1 MKIKDIR
8 ENMGV
13 EFMALVTLANQGVSN
28 SNQPYLNLELKDNTG
43 SIVAKMWNVTQE
55 DVRTV
60 KVGSFVKVKGTS
72 LMYKDNLQLKV
83 LDIYP
88 VDTGSLDM
96 SQFIT
101 VSPVPQ
107 DELRETLSQAIESIE
122 NDDIRKIVESIYR
135 KFDRQIYSSPAATKN
150 HHEYFGGL
158 ATHVSG
164 MIKLA
169 DAVCLLYPQVNRDYL
184 IAGVLLHDIGKIS
197 ELGGNNIAEYTTE
210 GKLLGHISIS
220 QTMVRETAQELDI
233 DSEAVT
239 ILRHIILAHHGKREF
254 GSPVLPMTLEA
265 EVLHMIDDLDA
276 KINMI
281 EKELKETKKGEF
293 TKKIFSL
300 DNRSFY
306 KPKD

>member
-43 SIVAKMWNVTQE
+43 SIVAKMWNVTGE

-60 KVGSFVKVKGTS
+60 KVGTFVKVKGTS
-72 LMYKDNLQLKV
+72 LLYKDQLQLKV
-83 LDIYP
+83 LEIVP
-88 VDTGSLDM
+88 VNTENLDM

-101 VSPVPQ
+101 ASPVPQ
-107 DELRETLSQAIESIE
+107 DVLRETLSEAVESIE
-122 NDDIRKIVESIYR
+122 NVNIRKIVEAIYR
-135 KFDRQIYSSPAATKN
+135 KYDRKIYSSPAATKN

-164 MIKLA
+164 MIKLGES
-169 DAVCLLYPQVNRDYL
+169 VCQLYPRVNRDYL
-184 IAGVLLHDIGKIS
+184 IAGILLHDIGKIC
-197 ELGGNNIAEYTTE
+197 ELGGSNIAEYTTE

-220 QTMVRETAQELDI
+220 QTMVRETARELGI
-233 DSEAVT
+233 DSEEVT
-239 ILRHIILAHHGKREF
+239 VLRHIILAHHGKREF

-281 EKELKETKKGEF
+281 EKELRETKNGEF

-306 KPKD
+306 KPKN

>member
-1 MKIKDIR
+1 
-8 ENMGV
+8 
-13 EFMALVTLANQGVSN
+13 
-28 SNQPYLNLELKDNTG
+28 
-43 SIVAKMWNVTQE
+43 
-55 DVRTV
+55 
-60 KVGSFVKVKGTS
+60 
-72 LMYKDNLQLKV
+72 
-83 LDIYP
+83 
-88 VDTGSLDM
+88 M

-107 DELRETLSQAIESIE
+107 DVLRETLSEAVESIE
-122 NDDIRKIVESIYR
+122 NVNIRKIVEAIYR
-135 KFDRQIYSSPAATKN
+135 KYDRKIYSSPAATKN

-164 MIKLA
+164 MIKLGES
-169 DAVCLLYPQVNRDYL
+169 VCQLYPRVNRDYL
-184 IAGVLLHDIGKIS
+184 IAGILLHDIGKIC
-197 ELGGNNIAEYTTE
+197 ELGGSNIAEYTTE

-220 QTMVRETAQELDI
+220 QTMVRETARELGI
-233 DSEAVT
+233 DSEEVT
-239 ILRHIILAHHGKREF
+239 VLRHIILAHHGKREF

-281 EKELKETKKGEF
+281 EKELRETKNGEF

-306 KPKD
+306 KPKN